1 MISCLVLLV
10 NANRCKLSLI
20 LIAVGSVASSNSAT
34 TPSTLKLIPSFETAE

>member
-34 TPSTLKLIPSFETAE
+34 TSTLKLIPSFETAE